1 MDAKT
6 NSAGSELWTDAPE
19 VFPNRKAVA
28 RFVSDRFER
37 SLRSVERDLATKRKG
52 ERLQPKCFPRPDGRG
67 YDLQEIQRYT
77 VAEALQPR
85 PEYAGGE
92 EKLAAANV
100 AELKR
105 RKLSEETG
113 RIKAQRE
120 RHELELAVAR
130 GDLVPRESR
139 DRMLA
144 QRLRILKQ
152 GLRIELKQAA
162 QDLLQAAG
170 GDPDLLPEFRNKCV
184 ELAEQIFSKWYAVG
198 IEHDAN
204 ISIDT
209 EGTDHDQA
217 QNLE

>member
-1 MDAKT
+1 M
-6 NSAGSELWTDAPE
+6 NSKDNSNAFDLWTDAPE
-19 VFPNRKAVA
+19 IFPNRKAVA

-52 ERLQPKCFPRPDGRG
+52 ERLQPKCFPRPDGQG
-67 YDLQEIQRYT
+67 YDLQEVQRYT
-77 VAEALQPR
+77 VAEGLQVR

-92 EKLAAANV
+92 EEIATADV

-162 QDLLQAAG
+162 QDLLQAAD
-170 GDPDLLPEFRNKCV
+170 GDFDL
-184 ELAEQIFSKWYAVG
+184 
-198 IEHDAN
+198 
-204 ISIDT
+204 
-209 EGTDHDQA
+209 
-217 QNLE
+217 